1 MPDNVTVR
9 NVTIEIEKIFISIKV
24 HAGDINIFETLLRS
38 LKAIASKD
46 TPIILRQICDEH
58 PSSSQK
64 IISRVISKGSDIE
77 KCIDETKYLV
87 SILSK

>member
-1 MPDNVTVR
+1 MSDNITVR
-9 NVTIEIEKIFISIKV
+9 NVTIEIEKIFLSLKV
-24 HAGDINIFETLLRS
+24 HASDMNIFETLMRS
-38 LKAIASKD
+38 LESIASED

-87 SILSK
+87 SILNV